1 MDPSAPNFDSKYNSM
16 QRSTSVDFNCLDLV
30 MSVPSWVVV
39 IDFFGGNA
47 NKYGSTISLGG
58 NKEGV
63 RPYNA
68 SNNVKVVI

>member
-1 MDPSAPNFDSKYNSM
+1 
-16 QRSTSVDFNCLDLV
+16 

-47 NKYGSTISLGG
+47 NKYGSTISLGS

-68 SNNVKVVI
+68 SNNVKVVIYYNFLEIF